1 MEPVLTCISRFR
13 VASGIVEGRRR
24 RPATFG
30 SGKSRNAFAAT
41 SSLMLASTFRTQIAR
56 CLRLAGA
63 SLVAQSRRYSANRSA
78 LISATDDKP
87 VRPHQA
93 GRRVCESTGES
104 DLAKAE
110 EHLTRRL
117 EEARQASV
125 FGVRP
130 KRTFRAAATRYLR
143 ENEDKRS
150 IGDQALHL
158 RQLDRFIG
166 NLDLGSIHMG
176 TLQPYI
182 EARRKDGVKAKSI
195 NLGLGVVRH
204 ILNVAASEW
213 VDEHALTW
221 LASAPKIKLLKT
233 SDERKPYPLSPD
245 EQEKLFAELPEHLRS
260 MALFKVNT
268 GCRDGEV
275 CGLRWEWEVQVPEF
289 ETSTFLIPGDRVKNG
304 ADRLVV
310 LNSVARS
317 IVEQQRGLHPK
328 FVFAYSQIRKKGKKQ
343 MYRPT
348 ETMNNTSWQ
357 KARKRA
363 GLPQV
368 RVHDLK
374 HTFGRRLRAAGVS
387 FEDRQDL
394 LGHKSGRMT
403 THYSAAELSNLI
415 EAAEKA
421 CRVASRKSPA
431 LVALKQKAAGEEVS
445 NRLMSTEKFG
455 APGRI

>member
-1 MEPVLTCISRFR
+1 M
-13 VASGIVEGRRR
+13 GRKRT
-24 RPATFG
+24 PG
-30 SGKSRNAFAAT
+30 LYLRNGVWH
-41 SSLMLASTFRTQIAR
+41 IDK
-56 CLRLAGA
+56 
-63 SLVAQSRRYSANRSA
+63 LVR
-78 LISATDDKP
+78 
-87 VRPHQA
+87 

-110 EHLTRRL
+110 EHLARRI

-130 KRTFRAAATRYLR
+130 KRSFRAAATRYLK
-143 ENEDKRS
+143 ENQDKRS

-158 RQLDRFIG
+158 RQLDPFIG
-166 NLDLGSIHMG
+166 SLDITSVHMG
-176 TLQPYI
+176 TLQSYI
-182 EARRKDGVKAKSI
+182 DARRKDGVKAKTI

-213 VDEHALTW
+213 VDEQGLTW
-221 LASAPKIKLLKT
+221 LGSAPKIKLLKT
-233 SDERKPYPLSPD
+233 FDERKPYPLSME
-245 EQEKLFAELPEHLRS
+245 EQEKLFAELPEHLRK

-275 CGLRWEWEVQVPEF
+275 CGLRWEWEVEVPEL
-289 ETSTFLIPGDRVKNG
+289 ETSVFLIPGSRVKNG
-304 ADRLVV
+304 LDRLVV
-310 LNSVARS
+310 LNSVARA
-317 IVEQQRGLHPK
+317 VVDEQRGRDPEYV
-328 FVFAYSQIRKKGKKQ
+328 FVYSQVRKEGKEPE
-343 MYRPT
+343 YRPI

-357 KARKRA
+357 KARARA

-394 LGHKSGRMT
+394 LGHKAGRIT
-403 THYSAAELSNLI
+403 THYSGPELSNLI
-415 EAAEKA
+415 AAAEKA
-421 CRVASRKSPA
+421 CQTGSRKSPA
-431 LVALKQKAAGEEVS
+431 LGALKSKAAGAQGS
-445 NRLMSTEKFG
+445 NRLIATENFG

>member
-1 MEPVLTCISRFR
+1 M
-13 VASGIVEGRRR
+13 GR
-24 RPATFG
+24 
-30 SGKSRNAFAAT
+30 K
-41 SSLMLASTFRTQIAR
+41 RTPGLY
-56 CLRLAGA
+56 LRGGVWHIDK
-63 SLVAQSRRYSANRSA
+63 LVR
-78 LISATDDKP
+78 
-87 VRPHQA
+87 

-104 DLAKAE
+104 DLKKAE

-143 ENEDKRS
+143 ENQDKRS

-158 RQLDRFIG
+158 RQLDKFIG
-166 NLDLGSIHMG
+166 DLDLGSVHMG

-213 VDEHALTW
+213 VDEHGLTW
-221 LASAPKIKLLKT
+221 LAAAPKIKLLKT
-233 SDERKPYPLSPD
+233 SDERKPYPLSLD
-245 EQEKLFAELPEHLRS
+245 EQQRLFAELPEHLRS
-260 MALFKVNT
+260 MAHFKVNT
-268 GCRDGEV
+268 GCRDAEV
-275 CGLRWEWEVQVPEF
+275 CGLRWEREMAIPEL
-289 ETSTFLIPGDRVKNG
+289 ETNVFVIPGDRVKNG

-317 IVEQQRGLHPK
+317 IVEGQRGLHPE
-328 FVFAYSQIRKKGKKQ
+328 FVFAYSQIRKKGKTPVF
-343 MYRPT
+343 RPV

-363 GLPQV
+363 KLPQV

-394 LGHKSGRMT
+394 LGHKSGRIT
-403 THYSAAELSNLI
+403 THYSTPEISNLMD
-415 EAAEKA
+415 AAEKA
-421 CRVASRKSPA
+421 CQVGSRKSPA
-431 LVALKQKAAGEEVS
+431 IAALKQKAAAAQAA
-445 NRLMSTEKFG
+445 T
-455 APGRI
+455 A